1 MTMTDAIY
9 QRIARDLR
17 TAIARG
23 AYPPGA
29 RLPTEQDLS
38 ERYTVSRHTAREA
51 LQLLRNEGLIA
62 RKRGVGS
69 VVAPNDE
76 PGMFTQSIDS
86 VADLLQ
92 YARDARLEVLSM
104 TAARD
109 SEVKA
114 LGLDQADD
122 WTRILGVRRTA
133 PRRLPVA
140 STRIFI
146 RTRICPSRADVDAH
160 SGALNELLVARN
172 NIRTGSI
179 EQEISAVAVS
189 VKAAD
194 LLGVAPASPALLTRR
209 AYRSVS
215 GEIYQLSLSLHPGD
229 RFIYRMQLDR
239 A

>member
-1 MTMTDAIY
+1 MKTPDAIY
-9 QRIARDLR
+9 QRIAQDLR
-17 TAIARG
+17 AGIARG
-23 AYPPGA
+23 DYPPGA
-29 RLPTEQDLS
+29 RLPTEQDIS
-38 ERYTVSRHTAREA
+38 EQYSVSRHTAREA

-69 VVAPNDE
+69 VVESNDDR
-76 PGMFTQSIDS
+76 GVFTQTIGG

-92 YARDARLEVLSM
+92 YARNARLDVLSM
-104 TAARD
+104 RAANEG
-109 SEVKA
+109 EVKA
-114 LGLDQADD
+114 AGLDIDSA
-122 WTRILGVRRTA
+122 WTRILGVRRVA

-146 RTRICPSRADVDAH
+146 RSEICPPRADVEAH
-160 SGALNELLVARN
+160 HGALNELIVARS

-189 VKAAD
+189 AKAAD
-194 LLGVAPASPALLTRR
+194 LLGMAIASPALLTRR
-209 AYRSVS
+209 AYRSIA